1 MLDWCSKKL
10 DVPVGSPLAGEVEAA
25 LEAYGRIKWM
35 RSLMTDS
42 TGQDLIPAAI
52 ITDSKSL
59 LDSVANCNMVKDKRS
74 LVGIS
79 ALRAVPEHDDTQIVW
94 VAGKDNLA
102 DHLTKTGT
110 NVELFR
116 NVLETGSYKCDK
128 QIALRDIQDPHVR
141 EINVQF

>member
-1 MLDWCSKKL
+1 
-10 DVPVGSPLAGEVEAA
+10 
-25 LEAYGRIKWM
+25 M
-35 RSLMTDS
+35 RSLITDS

-79 ALRAVPEHDDTQIVW
+79 TLRAVPEHDNTQIVW

-110 NVELFR
+110 NVEVFR
-116 NVLETGSYKCDK
+116 NVLETGMYKCDK
-128 QIALRDIQDPHVR
+128 QTALQDVR
-141 EINVQF
+141 QADVMS